1 MTYTDD
7 YGYSEYTSDARVAEG
22 PRRPGF
28 ARLLGDCA
36 RMAPHWAVPAGPR
49 PVRVAPSQI
58 HGISVPLGLG
68 AADRRHRRVR
78 GPVREPDKGTGCAS
92 VPSHPH
98 QAGRNR

>member
-58 HGISVPLGLG
+58 HGISVPPASARLI
-68 AADRRHRRVR
+68 AATAAYGD
-78 GPVREPDKGTGCAS
+78 
-92 VPSHPH
+92 
-98 QAGRNR
+98 Q